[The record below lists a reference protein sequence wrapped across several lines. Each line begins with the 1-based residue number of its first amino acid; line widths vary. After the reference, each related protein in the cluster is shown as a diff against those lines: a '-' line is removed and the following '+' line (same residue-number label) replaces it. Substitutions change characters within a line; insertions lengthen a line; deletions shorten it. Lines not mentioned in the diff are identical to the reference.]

1 MPAVTS
7 IYTIP
12 ALRIAHKSCIT
23 PLCTFAG
30 WKTMKFIGKLL
41 VYLLVALLIVILAL
55 YILLQT
61 RWGAAQVSS
70 WVTVNTDYE
79 LSFDKMNHRFSSPS
93 HLILENVTFGRDGKP
108 ATLVAKKVDIG
119 LSSRQVT
126 DPLHM
131 DTITLFDGTLNL
143 SPQTAPLPLQADR
156 LQLSNMAFNSPNTE
170 WDLSAQKVTG
180 GVSPWQPEAGNVLGK
195 NAQIQMSAGSL
206 TLNGVPATN
215 VLIEG
220 QLNGKEVVLNTI
232 GADMARGS
240 LTGSALRNADGS
252 WVIDTLRLNE
262 IRLQS
267 DKTLMAFFAP
277 LGTIPSLQI
286 GRLDVTDARLQGP
299 DWAVTDLDL
308 SLRNLTISKGDWQSQ
323 DGRLSM
329 NASEFI
335 YGSLHLFDPILN
347 AEFSPQG
354 MALRQFT
361 SRWEGGMVRTS
372 GNWLRDGKALVLDD
386 VAIAGLEYTLPQ
398 NWKALWME
406 PLPEWLNSVTLQKF
420 GLSRN
425 LVIDIDPAFPW
436 QITSLDGYGANLQ
449 LVKDHQWGVWSGSA
463 TLNGAAA
470 TFNRVDVR
478 RPSLALNAN
487 AATVNITDLSAFTEK
502 GILEATATVSQLP
515 QRQTT
520 VSLNGRGVPLNVL
533 QQWGWPA
540 LPVTGDGNIQL
551 TASGSVQA
559 NAPLKPT
566 VNGKL
571 SAVNMDKQQ
580 VEQTMTGGVVS
591 TVAPVQ

>member
-1 MPAVTS
+1 
-7 IYTIP
+7 
-12 ALRIAHKSCIT
+12 
-23 PLCTFAG
+23 
-30 WKTMKFIGKLL
+30 MKFIGKLL
-41 VYLLVALLIVILAL
+41 IYLLVALLIVLLAL

-61 RWGAAQVSS
+61 RWGASQVSS
-70 WVTVNTDYE
+70 WVTGNTDYE

-93 HLILENVTFGRDGKP
+93 HIILENVTFGRDGKP

-119 LSSRQVT
+119 LSSRQIT

-143 SPQTAPLPLQADR
+143 SPQTAPLPFQADR
-156 LQLSNMAFNSPNTE
+156 LQLNNMAFNSPNTE
-170 WDLSAQKVTG
+170 WDLRAQKVTG
-180 GVSPWQPEAGNVLGK
+180 GVSPWQPEAGNVLGN

-220 QLNGKEVVLNTI
+220 QLNGKEVVLKTI

-252 WVIDTLRLNE
+252 WIIDTMRLNE

-277 LGTIPSLQI
+277 LATIPSLQI

-308 SLRNLTISKGDWQSQ
+308 SLRNLTLSKGDWQSQ
-323 DGRLSM
+323 EGRLSM

-398 NWKALWME
+398 NWKTLWME

-449 LVKDHQWGVWSGSA
+449 LVKDRQWGIWGGSA

-540 LPVTGDGNIQL
+540 LPITGDGNIQL

-559 NAPLKPT
+559 SASLKPT

-571 SAVNMDKQQ
+571 NAVNMDKQQ
-580 VEQTMTGGVVS
+580 VQQTLTGGVVS
-591 TVAPVQ
+591 TAPSPQPSP

>member
-1 MPAVTS
+1 
-7 IYTIP
+7 
-12 ALRIAHKSCIT
+12 
-23 PLCTFAG
+23 
-30 WKTMKFIGKLL
+30 MKFIGKLL
-41 VYLLVALLIVILAL
+41 IYLLVALLIVLLAF

-61 RWGAAQVSS
+61 RWGASQVSS

-93 HLILENVTFGRDGKP
+93 HIILENVTFGRDGKP

-119 LSSRQVT
+119 LSSRQIT

-143 SPQTAPLPLQADR
+143 SPQTAPLPFQADR
-156 LQLSNMAFNSPNTE
+156 LQLNDMAFNSPNTE

-180 GVSPWQPEAGNVLGK
+180 GVSPWQPEAGNVLGN

-220 QLNGKEVVLNTI
+220 QLNGREVVLKTV

-240 LTGSALRNADGS
+240 LTGSALRKADGS
-252 WVIDTLRLNE
+252 WIIDTMRLNE

-277 LGTIPSLQI
+277 LASIPSLQI

-308 SLRNLTISKGDWQSQ
+308 SLRNLTLSKGDWQSQ
-323 DGRLSM
+323 EGRLSM

-398 NWKALWME
+398 NWKTLWME

-449 LVKDHQWGVWSGSA
+449 LVKDRQWGIWGGSA

-540 LPVTGDGNIQL
+540 LPITGDGNIQL

-559 NAPLKPT
+559 SAPLKPT

-571 SAVNMDKQQ
+571 NAVNMDKQQ
-580 VEQTMTGGVVS
+580 VQQTMTGGVVS
-591 TVAPVQ
+591 TAPSPQPSP

>member
-1 MPAVTS
+1 
-7 IYTIP
+7 
-12 ALRIAHKSCIT
+12 
-23 PLCTFAG
+23 
-30 WKTMKFIGKLL
+30 MKFIGKLL

-61 RWGAAQVSS
+61 RWGATQVSS

-93 HLILENVTFGRDGKP
+93 HIILENVTFGRDGKP

-119 LSSRQVT
+119 LSSRQIT

-143 SPQTAPLPLQADR
+143 SPQTAPLPFQADR
-156 LQLSNMAFNSPNTE
+156 LQLNNMAFNSPNTE

-180 GVSPWQPEAGNVLGK
+180 GVSPWQPEAGNVLG
-195 NAQIQMSAGSL
+195 NHAQIQMSAGSL

-252 WVIDTLRLNE
+252 WIIDTMRLNE

-267 DKTLMAFFAP
+267 DKTLTAFFAP
-277 LGTIPSLQI
+277 LTTIPSLQI

-308 SLRNLTISKGDWQSQ
+308 SLRNLTLSKGDWQSQ
-323 DGRLSM
+323 EGRLSM

-398 NWKALWME
+398 NWKALWMA

-449 LVKDHQWGVWSGSA
+449 LVKDRQWGVWGGSA

-515 QRQTT
+515 QRQTA
-520 VSLNGRGVPLNVL
+520 VSLNGRGVPLSVL

-540 LPVTGDGNIQL
+540 LPITGDGNIQL

-559 NAPLKPT
+559 SAPLKPT

-591 TVAPVQ
+591 AMAPAQ

>member
-1 MPAVTS
+1 
-7 IYTIP
+7 
-12 ALRIAHKSCIT
+12 
-23 PLCTFAG
+23 
-30 WKTMKFIGKLL
+30 MKFIGKLL
-41 VYLLVALLIVILAL
+41 IYLLVALLIVLLAL

-61 RWGAAQVSS
+61 RWGASQVSS

-93 HLILENVTFGRDGKP
+93 HIILENVTFGRDGKP

-119 LSSRQVT
+119 LSSRQIT

-143 SPQTAPLPLQADR
+143 SPQTAPLPFQADR
-156 LQLSNMAFNSPNTE
+156 LQLNNMAFNSPNTE

-180 GVSPWQPEAGNVLGK
+180 GVSPWQPEAGNVLGN

-220 QLNGKEVVLNTI
+220 QLNGKEVVLKTI

-252 WVIDTLRLNE
+252 WIIDTMRLNE

-277 LGTIPSLQI
+277 LATIPSLQI

-308 SLRNLTISKGDWQSQ
+308 SLRNLTLSKGDWQSQ
-323 DGRLSM
+323 EGRLSM

-398 NWKALWME
+398 NWKTLWME

-449 LVKDHQWGVWSGSA
+449 LVKDRQWGIWGGSA

-540 LPVTGDGNIQL
+540 LPITGDGNIQL

-559 NAPLKPT
+559 SASLKPT

-571 SAVNMDKQQ
+571 NAVNMDKQQ
-580 VEQTMTGGVVS
+580 VQQTLTGGVVS
-591 TVAPVQ
+591 TAPSPQPSP

>member
-1 MPAVTS
+1 
-7 IYTIP
+7 
-12 ALRIAHKSCIT
+12 
-23 PLCTFAG
+23 
-30 WKTMKFIGKLL
+30 MKFIGKLL
-41 VYLLVALLIVILAL
+41 VYILVAILIAIIAL
-55 YILLQT
+55 YSLVQT

-70 WVTVNTDYE
+70 WITVNTDYE
-79 LSFDKMNHRFSSPS
+79 LNFDLMDHRFSSPT
-93 HLILENVTFGRDGKP
+93 HILLKNVTFGRDGKP
-108 ATLVAKKVDIG
+108 ATLVAKTVDIG

-131 DTITLFDGTLNL
+131 DTITLSDGTLNL
-143 SPQTAPLPLQADR
+143 SPQTAPLPFRADR
-156 LQLSNMAFNSPNTE
+156 LQLNNMAFNSPNME

-180 GVSPWQPEAGNVLGK
+180 GVNPWQPEAGNVLGK
-195 NAQIQMSAGSL
+195 KAQIQISAGSL
-206 TLNGVPATN
+206 TLNGVETSN
-215 VLIEG
+215 VLIQGE
-220 QLNGKEVVLNTI
+220 LNGKEVVLSTI

-240 LTGSALRNADGS
+240 LTGTARRNADGG
-252 WVIDTLRLNE
+252 WVVDNLRLNE

-267 DKTLMAFFAP
+267 DKALADFFTPITTL
-277 LGTIPSLQI
+277 PSFKI
-286 GRLDVTDARLQGP
+286 GRLEVTDARLQGP

-308 SLRNLTISKGDWQSQ
+308 SLRNLTLSNGDWQSD

-354 MALRQFT
+354 VALRQFT
-361 SRWEGGMVRTS
+361 SRWEGGMIRTS
-372 GNWLRDGKALVLDD
+372 GNWLRNGKALVLDD

-398 NWKALWME
+398 NWKNQWMAE
-406 PLPEWLNSVTLQKF
+406 LPTWLNSVTLKKF

-425 LVIDIDPAFPW
+425 LVIDVDPAFPW
-436 QITSLDGYGANLQ
+436 QITALDGYGANLQ
-449 LVKDHQWGVWSGSA
+449 LAKDRQWGVWSGSA

-470 TFNRVDVR
+470 TFNRIDVR

-487 AATVNITDLSAFTEK
+487 ASTINISELSAFTER
-502 GILEATATVSQLP
+502 GILEATGTVSQLP
-515 QRQTT
+515 PRQTT
-520 VSLNGRGVPLNVL
+520 ISLNGRGVPLNVL

-540 LPVTGDGNIQL
+540 LPVAGDGNIQL

-571 SAVNMDKQQ
+571 RAINMDKQQ
-580 VEQTMTGGVVS
+580 VVQTMTGGVVS
-591 TVAPVQ
+591 TAPAVSPSPQPSP

>member
-1 MPAVTS
+1 
-7 IYTIP
+7 
-12 ALRIAHKSCIT
+12 
-23 PLCTFAG
+23 
-30 WKTMKFIGKLL
+30 MKFIGKLL

-61 RWGAAQVSS
+61 RWGATQVSS

-93 HLILENVTFGRDGKP
+93 HIILENVTFGRDGKP

-119 LSSRQVT
+119 LSSRQIT
-126 DPLHM
+126 DPLHV

-143 SPQTAPLPLQADR
+143 SPQTAPLPFQADR
-156 LQLSNMAFNSPNTE
+156 LQLNNMAFNSPNTE

-180 GVSPWQPEAGNVLGK
+180 GVSPWQPEAGNVLG
-195 NAQIQMSAGSL
+195 NHAQIQMSAGSL

-252 WVIDTLRLNE
+252 WIIDTMRLNE

-267 DKTLMAFFAP
+267 DKTLTAFFAP
-277 LGTIPSLQI
+277 LATIPSLQI

-308 SLRNLTISKGDWQSQ
+308 SLRNLTLSKGDWQSQ
-323 DGRLSM
+323 EGRLSM

-398 NWKALWME
+398 NWKVLWMA

-449 LVKDHQWGVWSGSA
+449 LVKDRQWGVWGGSA

-520 VSLNGRGVPLNVL
+520 VSLNGRGVPLSVL

-540 LPVTGDGNIQL
+540 LPIAGDGNIQL

-559 NAPLKPT
+559 SAPLKPT

-591 TVAPVQ
+591 AMAPAQ

>member
-1 MPAVTS
+1 
-7 IYTIP
+7 
-12 ALRIAHKSCIT
+12 
-23 PLCTFAG
+23 
-30 WKTMKFIGKLL
+30 MKFIGKLL
-41 VYLLVALLIVILAL
+41 VYLLVALLIVVLAF
-55 YILLQT
+55 YFLLQT
-61 RWGAAQVSS
+61 RWGASQASN
-70 WVTVNTDYE
+70 WVTENTAYE
-79 LSFDKMNHRFSSPS
+79 LNFDQMDHRFSSPS
-93 HLILENVTFGRDGKP
+93 HIVLKNVTFGRDGKP
-108 ATLVAKKVDIG
+108 ATLVAKTVDIG
-119 LSSRQVT
+119 LSSRQIT

-143 SPQTAPLPLQADR
+143 SPQTAPLPFQADR
-156 LQLSNMAFNSPNTE
+156 LQLNNMAFNSPNTE

-220 QLNGKEVVLNTI
+220 KLNGKEVVLNTI

-240 LTGSALRNADGS
+240 LTGSAQRNADGG
-252 WVIDTLRLNE
+252 WVIDTLRLND

-267 DKTLMAFFAP
+267 EKTLADFFAP
-277 LGTIPSLQI
+277 LTTVPSLQI
-286 GRLDVTDARLQGP
+286 GRLEVTDARLQGP

-308 SLRNLTISKGDWQSQ
+308 SLRNLTLAKGDWQSQ

-347 AEFSPQG
+347 TEFSPQG
-354 MALRQFT
+354 IALRQFI

-386 VAIAGLEYTLPQ
+386 AAIAGLEYTLPE
-398 NWKALWME
+398 NWKTLWME
-406 PLPEWLNSVTLQKF
+406 PLPEWLNSVTLKKF

-449 LVKDHQWGVWSGSA
+449 LAKDRQWGVWGGSA

-487 AATVNITDLSAFTEK
+487 AATMNITELSAFTEK
-502 GILEATATVSQLP
+502 GILEATATVSQLA

-520 VSLNGRGVPLNVL
+520 VSLNGRGVPLNIIN
-533 QQWGWPA
+533 QWGWPA
-540 LPVTGDGNIQL
+540 LPIAGDGNMQL
-551 TASGSVQA
+551 TASGSIQA
-559 NAPLKPT
+559 HAPLKPT
-566 VNGKL
+566 VNGKM

-580 VEQTMTGGVVS
+580 VQQTMTGGVVS
-591 TVAPVQ
+591 TPVQ

>member
-1 MPAVTS
+1 
-7 IYTIP
+7 
-12 ALRIAHKSCIT
+12 
-23 PLCTFAG
+23 
-30 WKTMKFIGKLL
+30 MKFIGKLL
-41 VYLLVALLIVILAL
+41 VYLLVALLIVVLAL

-61 RWGAAQVSS
+61 RWGASQVSS

-79 LSFDKMNHRFSSPS
+79 LNFDLMDHRFSSPS
-93 HLILENVTFGRDGKP
+93 HIILENVTFGRDGKP

-119 LSSRQVT
+119 LSSRQFT

-131 DTITLFDGTLNL
+131 DTITLSDGTLNL
-143 SPQTAPLPLQADR
+143 SPQTAPLPFQADR
-156 LQLSNMAFNSPNTE
+156 LQLDNMAFNSPNTE

-180 GVSPWQPEAGNVLGK
+180 GVSPWQPEAGNVLGQ

-206 TLNGVPATN
+206 TLNGVPASN
-215 VLIEG
+215 VLIQG
-220 QLNGKEVVLNTI
+220 QINGKEVVLNTI

-252 WVIDTLRLNE
+252 WIIDTLRLNE
-262 IRLQS
+262 TRLQS
-267 DKTLMAFFAP
+267 DKSLMDFFTPITTL
-277 LGTIPSLQI
+277 PSLQI
-286 GRLDVTDARLQGP
+286 GRLEVTDASLQGP

-308 SLRNLTISKGDWQSQ
+308 SLRNMTLSKGDWQSQ
-323 DGRLSM
+323 EGRLSM

-335 YGSLHLFDPILN
+335 YGSVHLFDPILN

-354 MALRQFT
+354 VALRQFT

-372 GNWLRDGKALVLDD
+372 GNWLRDGKALELDD
-386 VAIAGLEYTLPQ
+386 AAIAGLEYTLPQ
-398 NWKALWME
+398 NWKTLWMD
-406 PLPEWLNSVTLQKF
+406 PLPEWLNSVTLKKF

-449 LVKDHQWGVWSGSA
+449 VVKDRQWGVWGGSA

-478 RPSLALNAN
+478 RPSLSLNAN
-487 AATVNITDLSAFTEK
+487 ASTVNITELSAFTEK

-520 VSLNGRGVPLNVL
+520 VSLNGRGVPLNIIN
-533 QQWGWPA
+533 QWGWPA

-551 TASGSVQA
+551 TATGSVQA

-571 SAVNMDKQQ
+571 SAANMDKQQ
-580 VEQTMTGGVVS
+580 VQQVMTGGVVT
-591 TVAPVQ
+591 TVPAAPPSPQPSPYVRSGDMVDRCSGTW